1 MKDPPQPSVYPYPS
15 MKGAQIT
22 HFKKSITS
30 ADIGA
35 EPESIYLTLPPNAS
49 LVLLN
54 TMLSQNLCST

>member
-1 MKDPPQPSVYPYPS
+1 

-22 HFKKSITS
+22 HLRKSITS

-49 LVLLN
+49 LVFLN
-54 TMLSQNLCST
+54 IKLSQNLCSTWPPFFR